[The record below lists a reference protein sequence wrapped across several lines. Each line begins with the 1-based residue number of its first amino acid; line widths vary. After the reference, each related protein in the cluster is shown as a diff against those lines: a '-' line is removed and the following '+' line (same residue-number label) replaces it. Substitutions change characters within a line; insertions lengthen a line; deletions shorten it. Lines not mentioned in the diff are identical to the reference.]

1 MLSREVCEGW
11 TVSDY
16 VDELSP
22 LLATIQANKSI
33 EKPITTKEEMR
44 RWLIHNQPHFKRE
57 IPELVTYFCDL
68 YKIPVDQ
75 EQED

>member
-44 RWLIHNQPHFKRE
+44 R
-57 IPELVTYFCDL
+57 
-68 YKIPVDQ
+68 
-75 EQED
+75 